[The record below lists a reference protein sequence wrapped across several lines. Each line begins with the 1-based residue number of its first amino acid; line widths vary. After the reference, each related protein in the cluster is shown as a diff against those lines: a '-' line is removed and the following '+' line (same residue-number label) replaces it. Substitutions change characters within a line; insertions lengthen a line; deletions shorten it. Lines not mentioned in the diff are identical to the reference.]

1 MFFGL
6 PALVVMAQ
14 LQSLLSAMHLPGETA
29 YSLRDLAFP
38 DRADAAIETWFAH
51 SRETTQQFSGP
62 GLVTLLFALVDTFV
76 FVPAYTIVFSV
87 AAATSFARL
96 RAATDDDPLLPAYR
110 TLTATAFLIVPLLV
124 TVDVLENAATLL
136 LVQQKGDAPGVLE
149 WALTLFWVTKWMLA
163 LGVLVALLLA
173 AIALARRAK
182 AGGVDLW
189 RTVVALRVQIVLV
202 AFFAI
207 FLFGPVAADQIDD
220 VVRRWIGPDWEEVLA
235 SAALTLLLSLV
246 IAATSWRLLLLQR
259 RPGRDLPLRGTLL
272 GGIALIAVSGILA
285 SAGVG
290 GRGLLA
296 LGAIL
301 VAIVGLSYPIR
312 NVRRFADRRGRRS
325 GWTVEPAV
333 LASQSRTQLEH
344 AAVRAAALNSVR
356 VTLLEYLGLIAIG
369 LLLQALGWSVYFL
382 AFRRAPTEDQT
393 AEEAPSIVPLYA
405 AGVVVAVIAGG
416 LWLDPWRAGATFLAR
431 SALLP
436 RF

>member
-149 WALTLFWVTKWMLA
+149 WALTLFWVTKWVLA

-259 RPGRDLPLRGTLL
+259 RPGRTSRCAEPC
-272 GGIALIAVSGILA
+272 SGA
-285 SAGVG
+285 S
-290 GRGLLA
+290 R
-296 LGAIL
+296 
-301 VAIVGLSYPIR
+301 
-312 NVRRFADRRGRRS
+312 
-325 GWTVEPAV
+325 
-333 LASQSRTQLEH
+333 
-344 AAVRAAALNSVR
+344 
-356 VTLLEYLGLIAIG
+356 
-369 LLLQALGWSVYFL
+369 
-382 AFRRAPTEDQT
+382 
-393 AEEAPSIVPLYA
+393 
-405 AGVVVAVIAGG
+405 
-416 LWLDPWRAGATFLAR
+416 
-431 SALLP
+431 
-436 RF
+436 